1 MHKGGCVYIR
11 TNKNNTTLYNGV
23 TSDLRQRIWQYQSKY
38 NPTSFTAKYNFTKLV
53 YYQFF
58 ITIIEAILV
67 EKQIK
72 AGSRSKKEN
81 LIKSINQNW
90 DDLFD
95 EIEW

>member
-1 MHKGGCVYIR
+1 MHKGGCVYIL
-11 TNKNNTTLYNGV
+11 TNKNNTTLYTGV
-23 TSDLRQRIWQYQSKY
+23 TSDLRQRIWQHQSKY
-38 NPTSFTAKYNFTKLV
+38 NPTSFTAKYNLTKLV

-58 ITIIEAILV
+58 STINEAILV

-90 DDLFD
+90 DDLYD

>member
-1 MHKGGCVYIR
+1 
-11 TNKNNTTLYNGV
+11 
-23 TSDLRQRIWQYQSKY
+23 
-38 NPTSFTAKYNFTKLV
+38 LV

-90 DDLFD
+90 DDLYD